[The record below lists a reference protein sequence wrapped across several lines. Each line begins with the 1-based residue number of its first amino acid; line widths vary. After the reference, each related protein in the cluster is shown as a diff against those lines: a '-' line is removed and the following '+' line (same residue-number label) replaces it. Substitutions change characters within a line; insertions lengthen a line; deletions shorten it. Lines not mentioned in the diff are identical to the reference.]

1 MISENIEKLIVA
13 KRSLETLLS
22 RVKESETRNVYI
34 SRLMQLDLE
43 YILKF
48 LDEWIHSRKGVGNEQ
63 NGNPRKI

>member
-1 MISENIEKLIVA
+1 VISEKIEKLIVA

-48 LDEWIHSRKGVGNEQ
+48 LDEWIHSHRRNNQE
-63 NGNPRKI
+63 

>member
-1 MISENIEKLIVA
+1 MISEKIEKLIVA

-48 LDEWIHSRKGVGNEQ
+48 LDEWIHSHRRNNQE
-63 NGNPRKI
+63 